1 MSHFTQKYTI
11 VCFLNPNNIPIEFS
25 ASDWPLHA
33 TILDTFKTDWSVD
46 DLLQAIKQAVANT
59 TPFNI
64 TPIEGAMLGPDKDVP
79 VKLLEQDAHILDLH
93 STLLDLTKPGSF
105 VFNTPEFVGEG
116 FLPHVTDRL
125 DGQVDIGKTYTFA
138 SVSLVDMFPGGD
150 PYQRKVIETIQFN
163 RA

>member
-1 MSHFTQKYTI
+1 MPQFTQKYTI
-11 VCFLNPNNIPIEFS
+11 VCFLSPEDIPIEFS

-33 TILDTFKTDWSVD
+33 TILDTFKTDWSVE
-46 DLLQAIKQAVANT
+46 DLLRAIKQAVANT

-64 TPIEGAMLGPDKDVP
+64 TLIEGAMLGPDKDVP

-93 STLLDLTKPGSF
+93 STLLELTKPGSF

-125 DGQVDIGKTYTFA
+125 DSQVDVGKTYTFA
-138 SVSLVDMFPGGD
+138 SVSLVDMFPNED
-150 PYQRKVIETIQFN
+150 PYRRSIIGTVQLN
-163 RA
+163 RT